1 MIMICLKILN
11 TSSMYFEIN
20 ILKISFVKIFGFYA
34 LIHKSLSLL
43 ICVLFKSNNFFYTFA
58 ITSISISASFGK
70 FLTATQLLAG
80 LCSLKYSP

>member
-1 MIMICLKILN
+1 MFKILN
-11 TSSMYFEIN
+11 ANSIYFEIH

-43 ICVLFKSNNFFYTFA
+43 ICVLLKVIFYTFA

-70 FLTATQLLAG
+70 FLTATQLRAG